1 MQGHELADAAVED
14 PLRQE
19 RRQDRVLAQGLNGR
33 EAEIMRGSLMY
44 SLGML
49 AVMCVWTFG
58 LTMV

>member
-1 MQGHELADAAVED
+1 MISPQSIAIAAGAV
-14 PLRQE
+14 
-19 RRQDRVLAQGLNGR
+19 GLNGR
-33 EAEIMRGSLMY
+33 AAEIMRGSLMY